1 MLTKLQLQMRR
12 YSRSMHYYVLFINFI
27 FCVLESSA
35 NVNKGTQDK
44 QTEEEVIFN
53 DTTFFF
59 SLGGGELLKNLITIK
74 CIQLY
79 IYF

>member
-59 SLGGGELLKNLITIK
+59 SWGGGGAFEEPD
-74 CIQLY
+74 Y
-79 IYF
+79 D

>member
-59 SLGGGELLKNLITIK
+59 SWGGGELLKNLITIK